1 MTSYSDRDTYSQA
14 GDWLLGAVRRN
25 PEALLLMAA
34 GCCLMMRGGRS
45 PSRAGASVAQH
56 MRDEWDDQTGRA
68 SSEARRAS
76 ASAREG
82 LSRAGE
88 SAADTAKSAGDYA
101 SQMKDR
107 VTETASDYASQMKDR
122 VTETASDY
130 ASQMKD
136 RISDTASSYADSV
149 ADFAGDARRKVAER
163 SAQLKRQTQATL
175 QSSMQRVLR
184 EQPLA
189 VAVAGLAAGAAVAAL
204 FPSTDIEDR
213 ALGGAHDKVK
223 DAAEKAGERV
233 MDAAGKAGE
242 RLKSAA
248 EERGLTS
255 EGLKEVAGEV
265 ADTFKDAMSGKP
277 EDRSGASPDSSAA
290 PGGFS
295 QNVGSQ
301 HVGMDQSKPGGGH
314 SSSPPGASPSGR
326 SVR

>member
-1 MTSYSDRDTYSQA
+1 MSSYSERDTYSQA
-14 GDWLLGAVRRN
+14 GDWLLGTVRRN

-34 GCCLMMRGGRS
+34 GCCLMMRSGS
-45 PSRAGASVAQH
+45 ASRTSARHAYE
-56 MRDEWDDQTGRA
+56 RDEWGYPTSGA
-68 SSEARRAS
+68 SSQVRGAS
-76 ASAREG
+76 ASTREG
-82 LSRAGE
+82 LSASDAVRSAGE
-88 SAADTAKSAGDYA
+88 YA
-101 SQMKDR
+101 SQAKHRMTD
-107 VTETASDYASQMKDR
+107 TASDYASQMK
-122 VTETASDY
+122 E
-130 ASQMKD
+130 
-136 RISDTASSYADSV
+136 RISDTASEYADSV
-149 ADFAGDARRKVAER
+149 RDFAGEARRAVTER
-163 SAQLKRQTQATL
+163 SARLSRQTQATL

-213 ALGGAHDKVK
+213 VLGGAHERLK
-223 DAAEKAGERV
+223 DAAEKTGERV
-233 MDAAGKAGE
+233 MEAAGKAGE

-248 EERGLTS
+248 EERELTS

-277 EDRSGASPDSSAA
+277 EDRSGASPGSSAA
-290 PGGFS
+290 PGGSS

-301 HVGMDQSKPGGGH
+301 NLGMDQSKPGGGH

>member
-34 GCCLMMRGGRS
+34 GCRLMMRGGRS

-107 VTETASDYASQMKDR
+107 
-122 VTETASDY
+122 
-130 ASQMKD
+130 
-136 RISDTASSYADSV
+136 ISDTASSYADSV

-163 SAQLKRQTQATL
+163 STQLKRQTQATL

-189 VAVAGLAAGAAVAAL
+189 VAVIGLAAGAAVAAL
-204 FPSTDIEDR
+204 FPSTEIEDR
-213 ALGGAHDKVK
+213 ALGGAHERLKG
-223 DAAEKAGERV
+223 AAEKAGERV

-277 EDRSGASPDSSAA
+277 EDRSGASPGSSAS
-290 PGGFS
+290 PGGSS

-301 HVGMDQSKPGGGH
+301 NVGMDQSEPGGGH

>member
-1 MTSYSDRDTYSQA
+1 MSSYSERDTYSQA
-14 GDWLLGAVRRN
+14 GDWLLGTVRRN

-34 GCCLMMRGGRS
+34 GGCLMMRSSLPRMS
-45 PSRAGASVAQH
+45 ARPARPREE
-56 MRDEWDDQTGRA
+56 RDYPTGRA
-68 SSEARRAS
+68 SSEVYGRAS

-82 LSRAGE
+82 LSRATD
-88 SAADTAKSAGDYA
+88 AASDTARSAGDYA
-101 SQMKDR
+101 SQVKER
-107 VTETASDYASQMKDR
+107 IAG
-122 VTETASDY
+122 TASDY

-136 RISDTASSYADSV
+136 RISDTASDYADSV
-149 ADFAGDARRKVAER
+149 SDFAGEARRAVTER
-163 SAQLKRQTQATL
+163 SARLSRQTQATL

-189 VAVAGLAAGAAVAAL
+189 VVVAGLAGAAVAAL
-204 FPSTDIEDR
+204 FPSTEIEDR
-213 ALGGAHDKVK
+213 ALGSAHEKLK

-233 MDAAGKAGE
+233 MEAAGKAGK

-255 EGLKEVAGEV
+255 EGFKEVAGEV

-277 EDRSGASPDSSAA
+277 EDRSGASPGSSAA
-290 PGGFS
+290 PGGSS

-301 HVGMDQSKPGGGH
+301 NVGMDQSKPGGDH
-314 SSSPPGASPSGR
+314 SSRPPGASPSGR

>member
-1 MTSYSDRDTYSQA
+1 MSSYSNRDTYSQA
-14 GDWLLGAVRRN
+14 GDWLLGVRRN

-34 GCCLMMRGGRS
+34 GCCLIMRSGRS
-45 PSRAGASVAQH
+45 SSRADARIAPH
-56 MRDEWDDQTGRA
+56 MRDEWDHQTGRA
-68 SSEARRAS
+68 PTDFRRAS
-76 ASAREG
+76 ASTREG

-101 SQMKDR
+101 SQVKDR
-107 VTETASDYASQMKDR
+107 ITD
-122 VTETASDY
+122 TASDY

-149 ADFAGDARRKVAER
+149 ADFAGDARGKIAER

-175 QSSMQRVLR
+175 RSSMQHVLR

-213 ALGGAHDKVK
+213 AFGGAHEKLK

-255 EGLKEVAGEV
+255 KGLKEVAGGV
-265 ADTFKDAMSGKP
+265 ADTFKDAMSGKH
-277 EDRSGASPDSSAA
+277 EDRSGASPGSSAVA
-290 PGGFS
+290 SGSSQGGSS
-295 QNVGSQ
+295 QNLGSQ
-301 HVGMDQSKPGGGH
+301 DFGTDQSKPGGSHG
-314 SSSPPGASPSGR
+314 SIAGGPLPAGGGFDER
-326 SVR
+326 R

>member
-1 MTSYSDRDTYSQA
+1 MSSYSDRDTYSQA
-14 GDWLLGAVRRN
+14 GDWLLGAVRHN

-45 PSRAGASVAQH
+45 SSRAGAGIAQH
-56 MRDEWDDQTGRA
+56 MRDEWDYQTGRA

-88 SAADTAKSAGDYA
+88 SAADTAKSTGDYA
-101 SQMKDR
+101 SQVKDR
-107 VTETASDYASQMKDR
+107 ITD
-122 VTETASDY
+122 TASDY

-149 ADFAGDARRKVAER
+149 ADFAGDAGRKVAER

-184 EQPLA
+184 DQPLA

-204 FPSTDIEDR
+204 IPSTDIEDR
-213 ALGGAHDKVK
+213 ALGGAHEKVK

-233 MDAAGKAGE
+233 MEAAGKAGE

-248 EERGLTS
+248 EEQGLTS
-255 EGLKEVAGEV
+255 KGLKEVAGEV

-277 EDRSGASPDSSAA
+277 EHRSGASPGSSAA
-290 PGGFS
+290 PGGSS

-301 HVGMDQSKPGGGH
+301 NFGMDQSKPGGGH